1 VKSHVYDPINKDYKL
16 SKFNQR
22 ETIMKI
28 SSNFDS
34 GNINVIEAKAP
45 GNIRLSINKDNNS
58 DFFQWFHFRLTGAK
72 DQLCALNIEGAD
84 GAAYTGGWEN
94 YQAVASYDHK
104 NWFRVSTVYKNGTLT
119 IQHVPE
125 TDSVYYAYFAPYS
138 YDRHQ
143 ELVSSAAQHDRVRL
157 EVFGESCDGR
167 DLDLLTIGEA
177 GETKKKVWIIA
188 RQHPGESMAEWL
200 VEGMLNRLLD
210 NDDALS
216 RDLLNKCVFYVVP
229 NVNPDGSIRGHL
241 RCNAKG
247 QNLNRDWA
255 NPTLEK
261 SPEIYHLRN
270 KMDQLGLDLNLDAH
284 GDEALPYNF
293 IACFEGIADLNQY
306 NLDTA
311 YVFARELEKANPD
324 FQNEVGYPKSAP
336 KTANLGMSTNQIAS
350 RYDAVAMTLEMP
362 FKDTV
367 DSPNPETGWSPER
380 SKKLGVSCLD
390 ALAAVVERL

>member
-1 VKSHVYDPINKDYKL
+1 
-16 SKFNQR
+16 
-22 ETIMKI
+22 MKI

-58 DFFQWFHFRLTGAK
+58 DFNQWFHFRLTGAK
-72 DQLCALNIEGAD
+72 NQLCALNIENAD
-84 GAAYTGGWEN
+84 NAAYPDGWVD
-94 YQAVASYDHK
+94 YQAVASYDHE
-104 NWFRVSTVYKNGTLT
+104 NWFRVSTIYKNGTLT

-143 ELVSSAAQHDRVRL
+143 ELVSSCATHDRVRL
-157 EVFGESCDGR
+157 EVIGETCDGR
-167 DLDLLTIGEA
+167 DIDMLTIGEA
-177 GETKKKVWIIA
+177 DENKKKIWIIA

-200 VEGMLNRLLD
+200 VEGLLNRLLD
-210 NDDALS
+210 DGDAQS
-216 RDLLNKCVFYVVP
+216 RQLLHQCVFYVVP

-255 NPTLEK
+255 EPSQED
-261 SPEIYHLRN
+261 SPEIFHLRN
-270 KMDQLGLDLNLDAH
+270 KMDQMGLDLCLDVH

-293 IACFEGIADLNQY
+293 IACFEGVIDLNQY
-306 NLDTA
+306 NLDSA
-311 YVFARELEKANPD
+311 YMFGRQLEKFNPD
-324 FQNEVGYPKSAP
+324 FQNEKGYQKNAPNSA
-336 KTANLGMSTNQIAS
+336 NMGMSTNQIAA

-362 FKDTV
+362 FKDTA

-380 SKKLGVSCLD
+380 SIKLGHSCLD
-390 ALAAVVERL
+390 ALSTIVDRL

>member
-1 VKSHVYDPINKDYKL
+1 
-16 SKFNQR
+16 
-22 ETIMKI
+22 MKI

-34 GNINVIEAKAP
+34 GNINVIDASSP

-58 DFFQWFHFRLTGAK
+58 HFYQWFHFRLTGAK
-72 DQLCALNIEGAD
+72 GQLCALHIENAAD
-84 GAAYTGGWEN
+84 AAYPLGWEN
-94 YQAVASYDHK
+94 YQAVASYDHET
-104 NWFRVSTVYKNGTLT
+104 WFRVSTVYKNGVLT

-143 ELVSSAAQHDRVRL
+143 ALVSSAASHERVRL
-157 EVFGESCDGR
+157 DVIGESCDGR
-167 DLDLLTIGEA
+167 DLDLLTIGE
-177 GETKKKVWIIA
+177 EDEDKKKIWIFA

-200 VEGMLNRLLD
+200 VEGVLERLLD
-210 NDDALS
+210 DDDALS
-216 RDLLNKCVFYVVP
+216 RGLLEKCVFYVMP

-255 NPTLEK
+255 DPDPEL
-261 SPEIYHLRN
+261 SPEIYYLRA
-270 KMDQLGLDLNLDAH
+270 KMDEKGLDFSLDCH

-293 IACFEGIADLNQY
+293 IACFEGVPELNQF

-311 YVFARELEKANPD
+311 YLFGRELEKVNPD
-324 FQNEVGYPKSAP
+324 FQNEKGYEKNEPGKG
-336 KTANLGMSTNQIAS
+336 NLGMSTNQIAH
-350 RYDAVAMTLEMP
+350 RFDAVAMTLEMP
-362 FKDTV
+362 FKDTI

-380 SKKLGVSCLD
+380 SRKLGYSTLD
-390 ALAAVVERL
+390 ALSAVLERL

>member
-1 VKSHVYDPINKDYKL
+1 
-16 SKFNQR
+16 
-22 ETIMKI
+22 MKI

-34 GNINVIEAKAP
+34 GNINVIDATSP

-58 DFFQWFHFRLTGAK
+58 HFYQWFHFRLTGAK
-72 DQLCALNIEGAD
+72 GQLCALNIENAAD
-84 GAAYTGGWEN
+84 AAYPLGWEN
-94 YQAVASYDHK
+94 YQAVASYDHET
-104 NWFRVSTVYKNGTLT
+104 WFRVSTVYKNGVLT

-143 ELVSSAAQHDRVRL
+143 ELVSSAATHERVRL
-157 EVFGESCDGR
+157 EVIGESCDGR
-167 DLDLLTIGEA
+167 DLDLLTIGEE
-177 GETKKKVWIIA
+177 GEDKKKIWIFA

-200 VEGMLNRLLD
+200 VEGVLDRLLD
-210 NDDALS
+210 DDDALS
-216 RDLLNKCVFYVVP
+216 RELLEKCVFYVMP

-255 NPTLEK
+255 DPDPEL
-261 SPEIYHLRN
+261 SPEIYYLRA
-270 KMDQLGLDLNLDAH
+270 KMDEKGLDFSLDCH

-293 IACFEGIADLNQY
+293 IACFEGVPELNQF

-311 YVFARELEKANPD
+311 YLFGRELEKVNPD
-324 FQNEVGYPKSAP
+324 FQNEKGYEKNEPGKG
-336 KTANLGMSTNQIAS
+336 NLGMSTNQIAH
-350 RYDAVAMTLEMP
+350 RFDAVAMTLEMP

-367 DSPNPETGWSPER
+367 ESPNPETGWSPER
-380 SKKLGVSCLD
+380 SRKLGYSTLD
-390 ALAAVVERL
+390 ALSAILERL